1 MANPPLIIPC
11 LYYTGTVRVLQ
22 PKTHPCEKRRD
33 GSLRLFPFHF
43 GPHRQP
49 QQQVDF
55 KTSVGGRNTPIQ
67 WAPSSFSFL
76 LISIMRTTL
85 NNLNNI
91 VFYAVD
97 DTVCLVNST
106 APIRRKVAAQSFR
119 LADAFVSIAVDVP
132 EQLKNSPE
140 SLSILS
146 HPVLEILPC
155 RICPRFNHP
164 NSPHGQCRQWTPF
177 ARWIF

>member
-1 MANPPLIIPC
+1 
-11 LYYTGTVRVLQ
+11 
-22 PKTHPCEKRRD
+22 
-33 GSLRLFPFHF
+33 
-43 GPHRQP
+43 
-49 QQQVDF
+49 
-55 KTSVGGRNTPIQ
+55 
-67 WAPSSFSFL
+67 
-76 LISIMRTTL
+76 MRTTL

-146 HPVLEILPC
+146 HPVLEI
-155 RICPRFNHP
+155 
-164 NSPHGQCRQWTPF
+164 PHAASVHALIIQIHLMDSAASGLHLRDGSSKSSQVLF
-177 ARWIF
+177 